1 MSSDGAATQLTY
13 SAVLIT
19 KDRPARAERMI
30 EQIVAQTRAP
40 ERMIIVDAS
49 ATPLELDERHH
60 IAARSAGVELLVLH
74 SAPAMGAQR
83 NRGVDHVE
91 TPVTLILDDDVI
103 VPREYMASLLAQWEA
118 RGLQGLGGAVGAIH
132 QGPHDPP
139 TFGRLE
145 RLLRKMFF
153 LSDVTTKAAGTTLRP
168 SGKFR
173 EVPVPGQDVL
183 VPVFTNAAVAYR
195 TDLLRSLRFNE
206 EFEGYVYGEDLDL
219 SVRLARIAPILHTPS
234 TWYIHDWAPEGR
246 ANDEMWYRRSRQ
258 EAYFRLRAIDRS
270 PLTMMAFSL
279 SIAAEASYA
288 AVEALRQRR
297 VRPLTR
303 YLTGLRDAIRAL
315 RARSDLT
322 DPVQRGDEGGEGLAR
337 GDI

>member
-1 MSSDGAATQLTY
+1 MAPLTY

-19 KDRPARAERMI
+19 KDRPARAERMV
-30 EQIVAQTRAP
+30 EQMVAQTRPP

-49 ATPLELDERHH
+49 VAPLALGEQHRL
-60 IAARSAGVELLVLH
+60 AARNAGIELLVVH
-74 SAPAMGAQR
+74 SAPAMGKQR
-83 NRGVDHVE
+83 NCGVDHVG
-91 TPVTLILDDDVI
+91 TLVTLILDDDVI
-103 VPREYMASLLAQWEA
+103 LPPEYMDHLLARWEA
-118 RGLQGLGGAVGAIH
+118 RGLQALGGAVGAIH

-139 TFGRLE
+139 TFGRIE
-145 RLLRKMFF
+145 RVLRKMFF
-153 LSDVTTKAAGTTLRP
+153 LSDVSAKAPGTTLRR

-173 EVPVPGQDVL
+173 EVPVPKDDVL
-183 VPVFTNAAVAYR
+183 VPVFTNAAVAFR
-195 TDLLRSLRFNE
+195 TDLVRSLRFNE
-206 EFEGYVYGEDLDL
+206 TFDGYVYGEDLDL

-270 PLTMMAFSL
+270 PLTLMAFGL
-279 SIAAEASYA
+279 SVAAEAAFA

-303 YLTGLRDAIRAL
+303 YLTGLRDAVRAL
-315 RARSDLT
+315 QASGGPSN
-322 DPVQRGDEGGEGLAR
+322 PVQRADDDAETSVQP
-337 GDI
+337 DI